1 MSIVEQF
8 LAKQKQI
15 AENKAVEMAKLE
27 LSVWNQNHESELKV
41 NFGFTDKALAQRKKQ
56 LSKTSK

>member
-1 MSIVEQF
+1 MSTVEQF

-15 AENKAVEMAKLE
+15 AENKATEMAKLG
-27 LSVWNQNHESELKV
+27 LSVWNQNHESELKA
-41 NFGFTDKALAQRKKQ
+41 NFGFTDKTLAQRKKQ

>member
-1 MSIVEQF
+1 MSIVQQF

-15 AENKAVEMAKLE
+15 AENKAIEMAKLE
-27 LSVWNQNHESELKV
+27 LSVWNQNHESELKSS
-41 NFGFTDKALAQRKKQ
+41 FGFTDKTLAQRKKQ

>member
-15 AENKAVEMAKLE
+15 AENKAIEMAKLE
-27 LSVWNQNHESELKV
+27 LSVWNQNHELELKS
-41 NFGFTDKALAQRKKQ
+41 NFGFTDKTLAQRKKQ